1 MGLRPIK
8 VDPLQSMGFKIAE
21 YQTGIRNARREFTG
35 GYFGILRGGRIKPND
50 VIQAYYNSNRARFL
64 VQQEMNKNIN
74 AAQILGVNKSA
85 LKNEFKDR
93 QLSDATFNSLERG
106 RFEPYFPS
114 EDIQQRFAEIA
125 RNLGDPNVFTE
136 VRPTLRLM
144 LQEFKRLPLTSVFD
158 SDVNDFLFEES
169 LLPSLP
175 TTPQPVVNTQAN
187 MQQINPTTNL
197 TPTEQ
202 ALLSPTEQ
210 VIASRSRT

>member
-1 MGLRPIK
+1 
-8 VDPLQSMGFKIAE
+8 MGFKIAE

-64 VQQEMNKNIN
+64 VQQEMNKNIS
-74 AAQILGVNKSA
+74 AAQILGVNKSL
-85 LKNEFKDR
+85 LKREFKDR
-93 QLSDATFNSLERG
+93 QISDSAFNNLERG

-158 SDVNDFLFEES
+158 SDINDFLFEES
-169 LLPSLP
+169 VIPPLPS
-175 TTPQPVVNTQAN
+175 TPQPVVNTQAN

-197 TPTEQ
+197 TRTEQ
-202 ALLSPTEQ
+202 ALLSPAEQ
-210 VIASRSRT
+210 IIASRRRT